1 MKEKRKSGNSQ
12 CRRLL
17 AHFRAG
23 GSVTSY
29 EAYKRFKI
37 TQLAARIT
45 DLEMRGAVIARAWET
60 NNGKRYV
67 RYSLIHSKETA
78 A

>member
-1 MKEKRKSGNSQ
+1 MKPTTASQ
-12 CRRLL
+12 CARLL
-17 AHFRAG
+17 AHFKKG
-23 GSVTSY
+23 GTITSF

-45 DLEMRGAVIARAWET
+45 DLEMRGAVIARVWET
-60 NNGKRYV
+60 NNGMRYV

>member
-45 DLEMRGAVIARAWET
+45 DLEMRGVVIARAWET

-67 RYSLIHSKETA
+67 RYSMGVKA
-78 A
+78 